1 MATGDIRI
9 SQAALTNCSET
20 KRVHLMACE
29 VDHDGEAQV
38 SNYFDPTVRDEGT
51 ISGVQNGESALSASF
66 RGRSLKGCVLN
77 VPAGYTGFVM
87 KEGRRPITDEEDR
100 VMKPIHKFSQFTYWN
115 LETPPSNNDAIVKAM
130 QWINIASALHG
141 GEVDSENATPE
152 NIR

>member
-1 MATGDIRI
+1 MATGDMRI
-9 SQAALTNCSET
+9 SQAVTNCSET

-38 SNYFDPTVRDEGT
+38 SDYFDPTVRVEGT
-51 ISGVQNGESALSASF
+51 SSGVQNGESALSASF
-66 RGRSLKGCVLN
+66 RGRGLKGCVLN
-77 VPAGYTGFVM
+77 IPTGYSGFVM

-100 VMKPIHKFSQFTYWN
+100 VMKATHKFSQFTYWN
-115 LETPPSNNDAIVKAM
+115 LETPTSNNDATVKAM

-141 GEVDSENATPE
+141 AEVDDENATPE